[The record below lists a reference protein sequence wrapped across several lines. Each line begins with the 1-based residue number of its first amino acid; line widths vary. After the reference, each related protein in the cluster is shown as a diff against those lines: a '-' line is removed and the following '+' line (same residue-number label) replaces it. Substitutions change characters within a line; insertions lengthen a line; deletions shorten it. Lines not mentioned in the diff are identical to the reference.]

1 MHRLPVFTALAIGL
15 SLAAATFGQEPKTL
29 KGAARGRFLMG
40 VAVNPSTMSNPAA
53 AALVAQQFDCITPE
67 GAFKPYVVHAE
78 KDKYKFQAADDV
90 VEFARQH
97 NLKIIGHTLYWNY
110 KTPKWMFQ
118 NPDGTLLPR
127 ERALAN
133 LREHINAVAGH
144 LKGKVVGWDVVNEEV
159 DGSPGPEDMKD
170 TAARR
175 AIGNDVVEQAFA
187 MAQAA
192 DPQAELYYN
201 DYNIEASPKREK
213 TIRLIR
219 RIKAQGLRID
229 AVGIQGHW
237 GLDYPS
243 PKLLEEAI
251 LAYSAEGVKVNITEL
266 DISVLPWV
274 NPSADPATT
283 QATGVNPYT
292 AGLPPEVATKL
303 ARQYGDLF
311 QVFVKHADKIERI
324 TFWGLDDSRTWL
336 DNFPVKGRT
345 NYPLLWDRQLKA
357 KAAFDSVIEAM
368 QNGTAK

>member
-1 MHRLPVFTALAIGL
+1 MGL
-15 SLAAATFGQEPKTL
+15 FMAAGAFGQEARTL
-29 KGAARGRFLMG
+29 KAAARGRFLMG
-40 VAVNPSTMSNPAA
+40 VAVRPSTMSDPAA
-53 AALVAQQFDCITPE
+53 AALVAEQFDCITPE
-67 GAFKPYVVHAE
+67 GAFKLHVTHAE
-78 KDKYKFQAADDV
+78 RDKLNLKGADEV
-90 VEFARQH
+90 VEFALQH
-97 NLKIIGHTLYWNY
+97 HLKIIGHCLYWNY
-110 KTPKWMFQ
+110 KSPKWMFQ
-118 NPDGTLLPR
+118 DAEGKPLPR
-127 ERALAN
+127 EQALAN
-133 LREHINAVAGH
+133 LREHIDAVAGH

-251 LAYSAEGVKVNITEL
+251 LAYSAEAVKVNITEL
-266 DISVLPWV
+266 DVSVLPWI

-283 QATGVNPYT
+283 QASGVNPYT
-292 AGLPPEVATKL
+292 AGLPPEVAAKL
-303 ARQYGDLF
+303 AKQYAAIFGVL
-311 QVFVKHADKIERI
+311 VKHADKIGRV

-336 DNFPVKGRT
+336 DDFPVKGRT
-345 NYPLLWDRQLKA
+345 NYPLLWDRQLQP
-357 KAAFDSVIEAM
+357 KAAFDAVMEALRAGAG
-368 QNGTAK
+368 Q